1 MNKLSE
7 AIEQAK
13 QECIETGTGEI
24 KLNNNITI
32 YTEWARYDDDIE
44 VFDTILISVFEN
56 NKHKFNYF
64 LNDEIKVL
72 I

>member
-13 QECIETGTGEI
+13 NDCLEFGNGEI
-24 KLNNNITI
+24 KLNNNII
-32 YTEWARYDDDIE
+32 YAEWVRYDDDVE
-44 VFDTILISVFEN
+44 VFDTILISIFEN

-72 I
+72 V

>member
-13 QECIETGTGEI
+13 NECLESGSSEV
-24 KLNNNITI
+24 KLNDNIVI
-32 YTEWARYDDDIE
+32 YAEWVRYDDDVE
-44 VFDTILISVFEN
+44 VFDTILIYIYEN
-56 NKHKFNYF
+56 NKHKFNYY

-72 I
+72 V